1 MKKYLGFKE
10 IAAYSLG
17 LFGFQMIVG
26 LLNSYQAE
34 FYHEVLG
41 ADLAIV
47 GILICIVKI
56 LSSVFDPFVGNKISS
71 KGKLK
76 PFILYAI
83 APFSIM
89 TILVFLNVSKYFSG
103 MAVYVW
109 IFITFLLWSMSMT
122 IGDVPSQGIAS
133 VLTPNPEEKTNT
145 ISLANTFKEIGFSA
159 SAIIVPLVCILVPG
173 GSKVF
178 VEKGAKD
185 TPINAAEY
193 FGSAIACA
201 ILGCVL
207 FALIYIGTKER
218 VPYSAEKMSMK
229 EMFRTLKSNKPLMLV
244 VISYIIGAVRKL
256 SMAIQVQAA
265 NVMLGSQNY
274 VVLFGIC
281 MGVGS
286 VVSMALIPVLLKKWD
301 EKKVSIIVS
310 VYGFVV
316 SIAAVLIYIFV
327 TQNMIVMFIM
337 MFLSGLQFGV
347 VNIVPMIMVADCV
360 DYHEYETGK
369 RIEGPAFSILTLTIK
384 VALAVSAAIGLA
396 MLKIAHYEAGTD
408 FSVLT
413 EGVRYTKNVVYFAFV
428 GLPGIGSLLS
438 ILPLLK
444 YDLVG
449 EKKLKIAAEL
459 QERREKAAVKE

>member
-1 MKKYLGFKE
+1 MKKYLNFKE
-10 IAAYSLG
+10 VAAYSLG

-47 GILICIVKI
+47 GILILVVKV
-56 LSSVFDPFVGNKISS
+56 LSSGFDPFVGNKISS
-71 KGKLK
+71 KGKLR

-83 APFSIM
+83 VPFAVM
-89 TILVFLNVSKYFSG
+89 TIVVFINVSKFITG
-103 MAVYVW
+103 PAVYVW
-109 IFITFLLWSMSMT
+109 IFITFLLWSMAMT

-133 VLTPNPEEKTNT
+133 VITPNPDEKRNT

-159 SAIIVPLVCILVPG
+159 SAVVVPIACIIVYQFTHE

-178 VEKGAKD
+178 VEKGVKD
-185 TPINAAEY
+185 APINALQFFA
-193 FGSAIACA
+193 SAILCA
-201 ILGCVL
+201 VLGCIL
-207 FALIYIGTKER
+207 FSFIYTGTQER
-218 VPYSAEKMSMK
+218 VPYTAEKMSMK
-229 EMFRTLKSNKPLMLV
+229 QMFATLKSNKPLMLV
-244 VISYIIGAVRKL
+244 VISYILGAGRKL

-265 NVMLGSQNY
+265 NVMLGSQQY
-274 VVLFGIC
+274 VVVFGIC
-281 MGVGS
+281 MGIGS
-286 VVSMALIPVLLKKWD
+286 VVSMALIPVLLKKMD

-310 VYGFVV
+310 IYGFVV
-316 SIAAVLIYIFV
+316 SIAAVLIYVFI
-327 TQNMIVMFIM
+327 TKNIVLMFIM

-360 DYHEYETGK
+360 DFHEYETGK
-369 RIEGPAFSILTLTIK
+369 RIEGPAFSVLTLTIK
-384 VALAVSAAIGLA
+384 VALAISAAIGLI
-396 MLKIAHYEAGTD
+396 MLRVGGYEAGTD

-413 EGVRYTKNVVYFAFV
+413 EGVIYTKNVVYFAFV
-428 GLPGIGSLLS
+428 GIPGIASLIS

-449 EKKLKIAAEL
+449 EKKKKIAEEL
-459 QERREKAAVKE
+459 QARREAN

>member
-89 TILVFLNVSKYFSG
+89 TILVFLNVSKFFSG

-159 SAIIVPLVCILVPG
+159 SAVIVPLVCILVPG

-185 TPINAAEY
+185 TPINATEY

-201 ILGCVL
+201 ILGCAL
-207 FALIYIGTKER
+207 FALIYAGTKER

-310 VYGFVV
+310 VYGFIV

-384 VALAVSAAIGLA
+384 VALAVSAAIGLV
-396 MLKIAHYEAGTD
+396 MLKVAHYEAGTD

-413 EGVRYTKNVVYFAFV
+413 EGVKYTKNVVYFAFV

-459 QERREKAAVKE
+459 QERREKAEVKE